1 MFEALKDIACFV
13 TAFVSFLYG
22 SRIAWGCGTKCQ
34 FSEEPE
40 DRIKSLRRSLPAA
53 AFIYFIGFVILS
65 SYLASGYFTRF
76 VFSVTS
82 AVILSHLVTSMAMP
96 ELRRKAP
103 VEGLVLAELTD
114 GSASRIA
121 KKAFNV
127 LLSNGKVVKFKRSDG
142 WVLVGRDRLRDMHN
156 DARYVGVER
165 RIAA

>member
-34 FSEEPE
+34 FSERTE
-40 DRIKSLRRSLPAA
+40 DRIKSLCRSLPAA
-53 AFIYFIGFVILS
+53 ALIYFVGFVILS
-65 SYLASGYFTRF
+65 SYLAIGDFTRF

-82 AVILSHLVTSMAMP
+82 AVILSHFVTSMAMP
-96 ELRRKAP
+96 ELRRKPP
-103 VEGLVLAELTD
+103 VEGRVLAELTD

-121 KKAFNV
+121 KKTFNV

-142 WVLVGRDRLRDMHN
+142 WVVVGRDCLRGMSN
-156 DARYVGVER
+156 YPRYNGAER
-165 RIAA
+165 RVAA